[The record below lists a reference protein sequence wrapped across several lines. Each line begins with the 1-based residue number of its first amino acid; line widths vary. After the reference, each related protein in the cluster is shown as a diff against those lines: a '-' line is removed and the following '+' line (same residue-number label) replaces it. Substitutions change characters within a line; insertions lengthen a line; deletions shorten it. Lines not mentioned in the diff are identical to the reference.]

1 MNRKPPVSRAAVAAA
16 IKAITDDGREPS
28 TRAIREHIGHGSF
41 STIAEHIAAIKAGAE
56 TPERQLESLP
66 AQVEAPLRDML
77 AAMGDLAM
85 QRTTQERESLEQR
98 RIEIE
103 QRWSGLLL
111 EKETAV
117 QAFASEQKVTAEL
130 RVRLATE
137 TQRLEAVQQELADW
151 KTRAIKAE
159 TSNEQMQTRLVESS
173 RRIDELKSN
182 LDNLEAQTKLQR
194 QRDTDAHN
202 SQVAQL
208 QQAIDAGHG
217 NELRLTEQLGQVQ
230 RTCEKQEVSLREE
243 TRRANEAVD
252 QQAKLQALVADMSV
266 AQTESEK
273 LAARHEAQLA
283 EAIAARDAM
292 SEKLG
297 VAQSNLIAAQDRI
310 EQLRVSGSVEN
321 RALIL
326 NLIDH
331 SRRVFAHAKGIAK
344 KTDPDF
350 QELGIAQREI
360 ERLFGGDAAPSK

>member
-1 MNRKPPVSRAAVAAA
+1 MPRKPPVSRAEVAAA
-16 IKAITDDGREPS
+16 IKAIENDGGEAS
-28 TRAIREHIGHGSF
+28 TRAIREHIGHGSYT
-41 STIAEHIAAIKAGAE
+41 TIADHVAAIRAGAE
-56 TPERQLESLP
+56 TPERQLASLP

-85 QRTTQERESLEQR
+85 QRTNQERESLEQR
-98 RIEIE
+98 RLEIE
-103 QRWSGLLL
+103 QRWSGLLM
-111 EKETAV
+111 EKDAAV
-117 QAFASEQKVTAEL
+117 QAFESEQRLTAEL
-130 RVRLATE
+130 RLRLATE
-137 TQRLEAVQQELADW
+137 SQKLEAAQKELAEW
-151 KTRAIKAE
+151 KPRAIKAE
-159 TSNEQMQTRLVESS
+159 ALNDQMNTRLAESS

-194 QRDTDAHN
+194 QRDIDAHN

-230 RTCEKQEVSLREE
+230 RACEKLEASLREE
-243 TRRANEAVD
+243 TRRANDAVT
-252 QQAKLQALVADMSV
+252 QQAKLQALVADLSV

-273 LAARHEAQLA
+273 LAARHETQLA

-297 VAQSNLIAAQDRI
+297 IAQSNLIAAQDRI
-310 EQLRVSGSVEN
+310 EQLRVSGSAES

-331 SRRVFAHAKGIAK
+331 SRRVFAHAKGVAK